1 MQVYIVRFTTL
12 GYSGTMK
19 LFVTTLCMIF
29 SFTLAAEVYRSVD
42 ENGNVI
48 FTDQPSPDAELIE
61 LDELQTIDA
70 PTRGDFEYTPPPEKP
85 APRYSA
91 VTIISPQ
98 HDLAIRDNAG
108 NVTVN
113 ISTQPDLRSSD
124 ELVLYMDGKEIILGK
139 STAKAFTALDRGTH
153 QLRAVIRDINGRILQ
168 SSPSVAFH
176 LLRESK

>member
-1 MQVYIVRFTTL
+1 MR
-12 GYSGTMK
+12 
-19 LFVTTLCMIF
+19 LFITTLCLIF
-29 SFTLAAEVYRSVD
+29 SLALTAEVYRSVD
-42 ENGNVI
+42 KNGNVV

-70 PTRGDFEYTPPPEKP
+70 PTRGNFEYTPPPEKP

-98 HDLAIRDNAG
+98 NDLAIRDNAG

-113 ISTQPDLRSSD
+113 IATQPDLRSSD
-124 ELVLYMDGKEIILGK
+124 ELVLFMDGKEIILGK

-153 QLRAVIRDINGRILQ
+153 QLRAAVRDANGRILK
-168 SSPSVAFH
+168 SSPSVVFH
-176 LLRESK
+176 LLRQSK